1 MNVLTDAQV
10 KAFHRDG
17 FLLVRG
23 NFSPEEITLL
33 GRASR
38 EDKAMDQSA
47 VARDDGKG
55 HPVRL
60 SLWNHPGDGLYGMF
74 ARCRR
79 VVDATEQLLED
90 EVYHYHSKMILKE
103 ARTGGAWAWHQDYG
117 YWYQNGCLFPDFVSV
132 STAVDRATKLNGCLQ
147 VLAGS
152 HKLGR
157 VNHNL
162 SGEQAGAD
170 LERVNEA
177 RKRLPLVH
185 CEMEPGDSLFFH
197 ANLLHCSAE
206 NNSEHPRWSLISC
219 YNTKHNDP
227 YKESHHPRYTPLKK
241 VDDAEV
247 LRVARARFTG
257 RQDGGVEF
265 ADLSQTDRSAKSLTG
280 KPERAP

>member
-1 MNVLTDAQV
+1 MNPLNSDQV
-10 KAFHRDG
+10 QEFNRNG
-17 FLLVRG
+17 FLFVRG
-23 NFSPEEITLL
+23 NFSAEEISLL

-38 EDKAMDQSA
+38 EDKAMDLAA
-47 VARDDGKG
+47 VVREDGTG

-60 SLWNHPGDGLYGMF
+60 SAWNHPGNGIYGMF

-79 VVDATEQLLED
+79 VVDAVEQLLED
-90 EVYHYHSKMILKE
+90 EVYHYHSKMILKD

-117 YWYQNGCLFPDFVSV
+117 YWYQNGCLYPDFISV
-132 STAVDRATKLNGCLQ
+132 STAVDRATKLNGCMQ

-157 VNHNL
+157 VNHIL

-177 RKRLPLVH
+177 KKRLELVH

-197 ANLLHCSAE
+197 ANLLHCSAA

-227 YKESHHPRYTPLKK
+227 YKDSHHPRYTPLEK

-247 LRVARARFTG
+247 LRVARERFSAN
-257 RQDGGVEF
+257 RDGGVQFEDF
-265 ADLSQTDRSAKSLTG
+265 NKNDRSAKSLA
-280 KPERAP
+280 KK